1 MRGVEWRW
9 FLFFSLQGPLLA
21 AESELKKWAK
31 GRKIE
36 LPRPVA
42 IVLTCSFL
50 LLLGDILFFYP
61 AVHSGLADRV
71 VGSLSQTYKDLY
83 QRVPGHR
90 EL

>member
-1 MRGVEWRW
+1 MEWRW
-9 FLFFSLQGPLLA
+9 FLFFSMQGPLLA

-50 LLLGDILFFYP
+50 LLLGDYLFFYP

-71 VGSLSQTYKDLY
+71 VGSLSQTYKGLY
-83 QRVPGHR
+83 RRVARHT

>member
-36 LPRPVA
+36 LPRPAA

-50 LLLGDILFFYP
+50 LLLGDALFFYP

-71 VGSLSQTYKDLY
+71 VGSLSKT
-83 QRVPGHR
+83 V
-90 EL
+90 